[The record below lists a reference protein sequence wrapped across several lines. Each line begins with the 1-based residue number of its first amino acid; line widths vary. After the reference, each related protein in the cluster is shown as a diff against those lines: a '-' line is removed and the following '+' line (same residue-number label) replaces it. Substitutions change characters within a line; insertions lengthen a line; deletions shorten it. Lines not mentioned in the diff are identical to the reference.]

1 MQRHDAQAFIQ
12 NHFTNKI
19 LKIACISNIKL
30 DPNRISITGKIGW
43 ISLRWWWLFEGTS
56 EQSGLSRICELKL

>member
-30 DPNRISITGKIGW
+30 DPNRISI
-43 ISLRWWWLFEGTS
+43 REDWLDITT
-56 EQSGLSRICELKL
+56 LVVVV